1 MGILM
6 KRSGKLRRSVL
17 APAMGLTLWL
27 AGASLSL
34 GNGVDPA
41 LQGEF
46 QEVFPTATHAEN
58 LSTKSRSSRDP
69 QVLELRNGDSLQG
82 YGVAIYVVSRS
93 GPFRILVSISPD
105 ETVMDVKIPK
115 YPHRRGRAVKKQTF
129 LDQFN
134 GVSYGE
140 PLTLG
145 EQVDGVSGATSSAT
159 ALTGGVRQ
167 ALLLVHRYRKVE
179 G

>member
-6 KRSGKLRRSVL
+6 KRMGSLRRSIL
-17 APAMGLTLWL
+17 APAMVLTLGL
-27 AGASLSL
+27 AGTSLSF

-46 QEVFPTATHAEN
+46 QALFPTVTHAKN
-58 LSTKSRSSRDP
+58 LSKKSRSSRDP
-69 QVLELRNGDSLQG
+69 QVLELRTGDHLQG

-105 ETVMDVKIPK
+105 ETVMDVIIPK

-140 PLTLG
+140 PLKLG

-167 ALLLVHRYRKVE
+167 ALLLVHRYRQVE
-179 G
+179 K